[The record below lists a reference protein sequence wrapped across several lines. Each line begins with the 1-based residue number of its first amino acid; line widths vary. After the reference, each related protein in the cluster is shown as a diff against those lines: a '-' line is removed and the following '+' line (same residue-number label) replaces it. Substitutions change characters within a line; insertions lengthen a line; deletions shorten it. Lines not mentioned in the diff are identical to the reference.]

1 MTADDVTDLKIVG
14 GHRPP
19 LQWKAHNMAKLVIAG
34 EQRDASDGGT
44 AEIRNPSNGELVDR
58 VAHATQE
65 DVNRAIDA
73 AEEAFPKWSAVPPA
87 HRAEI
92 LYKAVR
98 LLHEREKELA
108 RLLTQEQGKPL
119 REAVLEIRRFAHT
132 LEHYAGLAK
141 TIRGGYVP
149 ALDDRRYGMII
160 KKPIGVCGSIVPWN
174 FPVSLLGNKIGPAL
188 ITGNTVVVKPA
199 ATTPLTD
206 IQVVLVLNEAGLPP
220 GVLNIVPGPAQ
231 IVGETLLQDP
241 RVRKIGFTGA
251 TSTGKHVM
259 EVAAR
264 NVKRVTLELGGSDP
278 MIVCDD
284 ADLDEAAS
292 AASVGRFFNC
302 GQACL
307 AIKRLYLF
315 DKIYDA
321 FLSKLLP
328 KIEKLRVGD
337 GLEQGVIVGPLHTAA
352 QRDEVEG
359 QVADAVGRGAKILAG
374 GKRPSG
380 EPFAKGNFYLPTLLV
395 DVDEKSRVVQEEV
408 FGPALPVMRVK
419 DLDEAITKANS
430 SIYGLGSSIWTRD
443 LDTATAAAERIDA
456 GYTWINSPQIIFDEL
471 PFGGLKQSGLGKEHG
486 EEALDYYMETK
497 SVVVARRE

>member
-1 MTADDVTDLKIVG
+1 MV
-14 GHRPP
+14 
-19 LQWKAHNMAKLVIAG
+19 KLIIAG

-44 AEIRNPSNGELVDR
+44 TEIRNPATGEVVDR
-58 VAHATQE
+58 VAAATSE
-65 DVNRAIDA
+65 DVDRAIDA
-73 AEEAFPKWSAVPPA
+73 AQTAFKKWSEVPPPK
-87 HRAEI
+87 RAEI
-92 LYKAVR
+92 LFKAAHM
-98 LLHEREKELA
+98 LAEREKELA

-188 ITGNTVVVKPA
+188 VTGNTVVVKPA
-199 ATTPLTD
+199 GTTPLTD
-206 IQVVLVLNEAGLPP
+206 VQAVQILNEAGLPP
-220 GVLNIVPGPAQ
+220 GVLNILPGPARV
-231 IVGETLLQDP
+231 VGEGLLKDP

-259 EVAAR
+259 EVAAQ

-278 MIVCDD
+278 MIVCSD
-284 ADLDEAAS
+284 ADIDEAVS

-315 DKIYDA
+315 DEIYDE
-321 FLSKLLP
+321 FVFKLVG
-328 KIEKLRVGD
+328 KVEKLRVGN

-352 QRDEVEG
+352 QRDEVED
-359 QVADAVGRGAKILAG
+359 QVRDAVQRGARILAG

-380 EPFAKGNFYLPTLLV
+380 DAFAKGNFYLPTVLV
-395 DVDEKSRVVQEEV
+395 DVDEESRVVQEEV
-408 FGPALPVMRVK
+408 FGPALPVMRVQN
-419 DLDEAITKANS
+419 LDEAIEKANR

-443 LDTATAAAERIDA
+443 LDKANAAAEQIEA

-471 PFGGLKQSGLGKEHG
+471 PFGGVKQSGLGKEHG
-486 EEALDYYMETK
+486 SEALDYYMETK
-497 SVVVARRE
+497 SVVVARGQRSSHGID

>member
-1 MTADDVTDLKIVG
+1 MT
-14 GHRPP
+14 
-19 LQWKAHNMAKLVIAG
+19 KLIIAG
-34 EQRDASDGGT
+34 ESRDASDGGT
-44 AEIRNPSNGELVDR
+44 TEIRNPATGEVVDR
-58 VAHATQE
+58 VAAATSE
-65 DVNRAIDA
+65 DVDRAIDA
-73 AEEAFPKWSAVPPA
+73 AQTAFKKWSEVPPPK
-87 HRAEI
+87 RAEI
-92 LYKAVR
+92 LFKAAHM
-98 LLHEREKELA
+98 LAEREKELA

-188 ITGNTVVVKPA
+188 VTGNTVVVKPA
-199 ATTPLTD
+199 GTTPLTD
-206 IQVVLVLNEAGLPP
+206 VQAVQILNEAGLPP
-220 GVLNIVPGPAQ
+220 GVLNILPGPARV
-231 IVGETLLQDP
+231 VGEGLLKDP

-259 EVAAR
+259 EVAAQ

-278 MIVCDD
+278 MIVCSD
-284 ADLDEAAS
+284 ADIDEAVS

-315 DKIYDA
+315 DEIYDE
-321 FLSKLLP
+321 FVSKLVG
-328 KIEKLRVGD
+328 KVEKLRVGN

-352 QRDEVEG
+352 QRDEVED
-359 QVADAVGRGAKILAG
+359 QVRDAVQRGARILAG

-380 EPFAKGNFYLPTLLV
+380 DAFAKGNFYLPTVLV
-395 DVDEKSRVVQEEV
+395 DVDEESRVVQEEV
-408 FGPALPVMRVK
+408 FGPALPVMRVQN
-419 DLDEAITKANS
+419 LDEAIEKANR

-443 LDTATAAAERIDA
+443 LDKANAAAEQIEA

-471 PFGGLKQSGLGKEHG
+471 PFGGVKQSGLGKEHG
-486 EEALDYYMETK
+486 SEALDYYMETK
-497 SVVVARRE
+497 SVVVARRENAT

>member
-1 MTADDVTDLKIVG
+1 MT
-14 GHRPP
+14 
-19 LQWKAHNMAKLVIAG
+19 KLIIAG

-44 AEIRNPSNGELVDR
+44 TEILNPATGALVDR
-58 VAHATQE
+58 VAAATE
-65 DVNRAIDA
+65 RDIANAIDA
-73 AEEAFPKWSAVPPA
+73 ADAAFRAWSAVPPPR
-87 HRAEI
+87 RAEI
-92 LYKAVR
+92 LYKAGH
-98 LLHEREKELA
+98 LLQEREKDLA

-119 REAVLEIRRFAHT
+119 REAILEIRRFAHT

-141 TIRGGYVP
+141 SIRGGYVP

-160 KKPIGVCGSIVPWN
+160 KKPIGVCGAIVPWN

-188 ITGNTVVVKPA
+188 VTGNTVVVKPA

-206 IQVVLVLNEAGLPP
+206 VQVGLILHEAGLPS
-220 GVLNIVPGPAQ
+220 GVLNIVPGPAR
-231 IVGETLLQDP
+231 IVGETLLKDA

-251 TSTGKHVM
+251 TATGKHVM
-259 EVAAR
+259 EVAAQ

-284 ADLDEAAS
+284 ADIDEAVS

-315 DKIYDA
+315 ENIYDQ
-321 FLSKLLP
+321 FVSKLVG
-328 KIEKLRVGD
+328 KVEKLRTGNGMD
-337 GLEQGVIVGPLHTAA
+337 QGIIVGPLHTAA
-352 QRDEVEG
+352 QRDEVEE
-359 QVADAVGRGAKILAG
+359 QVNDAVKRGARVLAG
-374 GKRPSG
+374 GKRPLG
-380 EPFAKGNFYLPTLLV
+380 GAFAKGHFYLPTLLV
-395 DVDEKSRVVQEEV
+395 DVDESSKVIQEEV
-408 FGPALPVMRVK
+408 FGPALPIIRVK
-419 DLDEAITKANS
+419 DLDEAIRKANS

-443 LDTATAAAERIDA
+443 LDTATQAADRLEA

-471 PFGGLKQSGLGKEHG
+471 PFGGVKQSGLGKEHG

-497 SVVVARRE
+497 SVVVARPNKDE

>member
-1 MTADDVTDLKIVG
+1 
-14 GHRPP
+14 
-19 LQWKAHNMAKLVIAG
+19 MAKMIIAG
-34 EQRDASDGGT
+34 EHRDASEGGT
-44 AEIRNPSNGELVDR
+44 SEIRNPATGEIVDR
-58 VAHATQE
+58 VAAGTQE
-65 DVNRAIDA
+65 DVDRAIDA
-73 AEEAFPKWSAVPPA
+73 AEAAFKKWSAVPPPK
-87 HRAEI
+87 RAEI
-92 LYKAVR
+92 LFTAAHILKD
-98 LLHEREKELA
+98 REKELA
-108 RLLTQEQGKPL
+108 RLLTLEQGKPL
-119 REAVLEIRRFAHT
+119 REAILEIRRFTHT

-199 ATTPLTD
+199 GSTPLTD
-206 IQVVLVLNEAGLPP
+206 IQVVQILHEAGLPP
-220 GVLNIVPGPAQ
+220 GVLNIVPGPGR
-231 IVGETLLQDP
+231 IVGESLLTDP

-259 EVAAR
+259 EIAAQ
-264 NVKRVTLELGGSDP
+264 NVKRITLELGGSDP

-284 ADLDEAAS
+284 ADIEEAVS

-315 DKIYDA
+315 DKIYDE
-321 FLSKLLP
+321 FVSRLMGKV
-328 KIEKLRVGD
+328 EKLRVGN
-337 GLEQGVIVGPLHTAA
+337 GLEQGIIVGPLHTAA
-352 QRDEVEG
+352 QRAEVEE
-359 QVADAVGRGAKILAG
+359 QVNDAAKRGARVLAG
-374 GKRPSG
+374 GQRPSG
-380 EPFAKGNFYLPTLLV
+380 DGFAKGYFYLPTILV

-408 FGPALPVMRVK
+408 FGPALPVMRVR
-419 DLDEAITKANS
+419 DLDEALEKANNS
-430 SIYGLGSSIWTRD
+430 VYGLGSSIWTRD
-443 LDTATAAAERIDA
+443 LDKAMQAAEGLEA

-486 EEALDYYMETK
+486 SEALDYYMETK
-497 SVVVARRE
+497 SVVVARELKG

>member
-1 MTADDVTDLKIVG
+1 
-14 GHRPP
+14 
-19 LQWKAHNMAKLVIAG
+19 MAKLVIAG

-44 AEIRNPSNGELVDR
+44 TEIRNPATGDLVDR
-58 VAHATQE
+58 VAAGTQE
-65 DVNRAIDA
+65 DVDRAIDA
-73 AEEAFPKWSAVPPA
+73 AQAAFPKWSAVPPPE
-87 HRAEI
+87 RAAI
-92 LYKAVR
+92 LYKAAH
-98 LLHEREKELA
+98 LLVEREKDLA

-160 KKPIGVCGSIVPWN
+160 KKPIGVCGAIVPWN

-188 ITGNTVVVKPA
+188 IVGNTVVVKPA

-206 IQVVLVLNEAGLPP
+206 IQVVLILNEGGLPP
-220 GVLNIVPGPAQ
+220 GVLNIVPGPAR
-231 IVGETLLQDP
+231 IVGEALLKDP

-259 EVAAR
+259 EVAAQ

-284 ADLDEAAS
+284 ADIDEAVS

-315 DKIYDA
+315 EKIYDQ
-321 FLSKLLP
+321 FVSKLLS
-328 KIEKLRVGD
+328 KVEKLRVGN
-337 GLEQGVIVGPLHTAA
+337 GLEQGVIVGPLHTTA
-352 QRDEVEG
+352 QRDEVEA
-359 QVADAVGRGAKILAG
+359 QVDDAVKRGAKVVAG
-374 GKRPSG
+374 GKRPHG
-380 EPFAKGNFYLPTLLV
+380 EAFAKGNFYLPTVLV
-395 DVDEKSRVVQEEV
+395 DVDEESKIVQEEV

-419 DLDEAITKANS
+419 DLDEAIRKANS
-430 SIYGLGSSIWTRD
+430 SIYGLGSSVWTRD
-443 LDTATAAAERIDA
+443 LDKATAAAERLEA

-471 PFGGLKQSGLGKEHG
+471 PFGGVKQSGLGKEHG

-497 SVVVARRE
+497 SVVIARGE